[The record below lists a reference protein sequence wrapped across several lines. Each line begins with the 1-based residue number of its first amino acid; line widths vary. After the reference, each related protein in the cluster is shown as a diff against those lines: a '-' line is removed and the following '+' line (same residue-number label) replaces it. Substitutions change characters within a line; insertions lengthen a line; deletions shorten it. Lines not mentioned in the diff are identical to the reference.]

1 MKPSRHDK
9 KVQLISSGEVEWIEQ
24 LRELKSK
31 EVEIKEIKKQNH
43 ELDSK
48 TKKGKFLIRELKRRE
63 FYL

>member
-9 KVQLISSGEVEWIEQ
+9 KVQLISSSEVKWIEQ
-24 LRELKSK
+24 LREMKSK

-43 ELDSK
+43 ELESK
-48 TKKGKFLIRELKRRE
+48 TKKDKFLIRELKRRE